1 MLIYF
6 FTDKNPITSNPQKCK
21 ILPSTMGLVN
31 VRQSLIQIS
40 PANTQTLLRPI
51 PAAPGVV
58 CPATLS
64 DRTNQHLPVIAPS
77 MSANP
82 EPKVLSPNQQSAFS
96 TVVPVRKTEENS
108 LKANV
113 SDFSSFAHASDWSVG
128 SFFTE
133 MPVPSSSFDTQ
144 DLMENQSATEITT
157 ISHQVNIVQFSFNI
171 NKLKYL
177 R

>member
-40 PANTQTLLRPI
+40 SANTQTLLRPI

-113 SDFSSFAHASDWSVG
+113 SDFSSFAPDWPLG
-128 SFFTE
+128 SFLTE